1 MGMHYKRIGREIGDL
16 VATNRDGTESV
27 VREGEIRLAEM
38 EYGANRE
45 LCKRLGVKKL
55 PSIHFYSEGKKV
67 DGFPCGPR
75 KLPMLLEK
83 LTEYRYMGLED
94 LSFEADMNQGL
105 ELGENVLE
113 TLGSEKA
120 KSNSETAFS

>member
-1 MGMHYKRIGREIGDL
+1 MGMHYKRIGREIGDM
-16 VATNRDGTESV
+16 VSTTKGGAETI

-45 LCKRLGVKKL
+45 LCQRLGVKKL
-55 PSIHFYSEGKKV
+55 PSIHFYSQGKKV

-83 LTEYRYMGLED
+83 LTEYRSMGLED

-105 ELGENVLE
+105 ELGEDVLE
-113 TLGSEKA
+113 ILDSEVE
-120 KSNSETAFS
+120 KSNADNAFC